1 MVGRTNR
8 REDSPRKSACITVL
22 QQSDIDFWT
31 LCKSFYACLP
41 RKGRESIPYTKHR
54 TWIPMFL
61 FEVAPLKFARLPLS
75 GDLPILA
82 YFIVRLGRVPTPPCP
97 DIYKGVFSFSLILSH
112 SRITPSCCSHWT
124 GFLPFQHH
132 FIKALQKL
140 SGSIQPPIRR
150 SVRCESWF
158 HHPPERPSQRI
169 GIIHHSRPLLLIIP
183 PRV

>member
-41 RKGRESIPYTKHR
+41 RQGGESIPYTKHR

-97 DIYKGVFSFSLILSH
+97 DIYKGSSHSLSFSHI
-112 SRITPSCCSHWT
+112 P
-124 GFLPFQHH
+124 
-132 FIKALQKL
+132 
-140 SGSIQPPIRR
+140 
-150 SVRCESWF
+150 ES
-158 HHPPERPSQRI
+158 HPPAVLTGLASFPFSTTSLKPCRSSPEASNR
-169 GIIHHSRPLLLIIP
+169 LLEGL
-183 PRV
+183 